1 MFGIHSIE
9 YDGLQSYFYVFGAL
23 KDGIQWM
30 DWDELCVLARSTNCT
45 STCKTNSMLEYIM
58 CVIVIHILPILFTVF
73 IFQTSSTSGQV
84 SMWYVL
90 TLYHNTVST

>member
-30 DWDELCVLARSTNCT
+30 GWDELCVLA
-45 STCKTNSMLEYIM
+45 KDLD
-58 CVIVIHILPILFTVF
+58 LPTVPVLAR
-73 IFQTSSTSGQV
+73 QTV
-84 SMWYVL
+84 C
-90 TLYHNTVST
+90 